1 MEPVQKG
8 ESGPNGSADIGL
20 LRINLRSVRDSVPI
34 SQLVDADSPR
44 LGGEDQAHVEM
55 LAQSGDELPPILVH
69 RPTMQVIDGM
79 HRVKAAV
86 LRGATTVDVEFFDGT
101 AEAAFLMSVELNM
114 RHGLPL
120 SPTDRMAAAT
130 RIMQSWPNWSD
141 RRIGAVAGLSANTV
155 GGLRRTT
162 GDGGQLHARVG
173 RDGRVRP
180 LSTAEGRRL
189 AGKLIAERPD
199 ASLRQIAAEVGI
211 SPGTVRDVRRRMARG
226 EDPVPEGRQLQT
238 QAMRQVVS
246 PRAPVDPASA
256 IRSLARDPSLRLTNT
271 GRDLLQLLG
280 ARRIGK
286 NDWAE
291 LVDSV
296 PPHCA
301 DTVAGL
307 ARSYMAQWQEFANA
321 LEKEPG
327 QRSA

>member
-1 MEPVQKG
+1 V
-8 ESGPNGSADIGL
+8 
-20 LRINLRSVRDSVPI
+20 
-34 SQLVDADSPR
+34 LVDADSPR
-44 LGGEDQAHVEM
+44 LGGEDPAHIEM

-86 LRGATTVDVEFFDGT
+86 LRGAATVDVEFFDGT
-101 AEAAFLMSVELNM
+101 AEAAFLISVKLNM

-120 SPTDRMAAAT
+120 SPADRTAAAT

-155 GGLRRTT
+155 GALRRAT

-180 LSTAEGRRL
+180 VSTEAGRRL
-189 AGKLIAERPD
+189 AGKLIVERPN
-199 ASLRQIAAEVGI
+199 ASLREIAVEAGI
-211 SPGTVRDVRRRMARG
+211 SPGTVRDVRQRVARG
-226 EDPVPEGRQLQT
+226 DDPVPGGKRPQARSTRQ
-238 QAMRQVVS
+238 AAS

-256 IRSLARDPSLRLTNT
+256 IQSLAKDPSLRLTNT

-280 ARRIGK
+280 GRRIGK

-291 LVDSV
+291 LVDCV
-296 PPHCA
+296 PPHCTG
-301 DTVAGL
+301 TVASL

-321 LEKEPG
+321 LEKESG

>member
-1 MEPVQKG
+1 MPMQKG
-8 ESGPNGSADIGL
+8 ESGPNGYADLGL
-20 LRINLRSVRDSVPI
+20 VRRNLRSVRECVPI
-34 SQLVDADSPR
+34 SVLVGADSPR
-44 LGGEDQAHVEM
+44 LGGEDPAHVEM

-101 AEAAFLMSVELNM
+101 AEAAFLISVKLNM
-114 RHGLPL
+114 QHGLPL
-120 SPTDRMAAAT
+120 SSADRMAAAA
-130 RIMQSWPNWSD
+130 RIMRSWPNWSD
-141 RRIGAVAGLSANTV
+141 RMIGAVAGLSANTV

-180 LSTAEGRRL
+180 VSTAEGRLL
-189 AGKLIAERPD
+189 ASKLIAERPD
-199 ASLRQIAAEVGI
+199 ASLREIAAEAGI

-226 EDPVPEGRQLQT
+226 EHPVPGGRQLQA
-238 QAMRQVVS
+238 QAVRQAAP

-256 IRSLARDPSLRLTNT
+256 IQNLAKDPSLRLTDT
-271 GRDLLQLLG
+271 GRDLLQFLG

-296 PPHCA
+296 PPHCI
-301 DTVAGL
+301 DTVASL

-321 LEKEPG
+321 LEKESG
-327 QRSA
+327 QRLA